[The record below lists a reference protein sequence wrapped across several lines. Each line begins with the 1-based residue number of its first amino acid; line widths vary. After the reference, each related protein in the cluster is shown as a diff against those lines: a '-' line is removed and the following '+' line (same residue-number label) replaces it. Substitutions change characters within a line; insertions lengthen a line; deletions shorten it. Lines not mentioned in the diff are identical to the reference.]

1 MDDKTKSQE
10 QVETKN
16 EINKEESKIKRK
28 KVNPL
33 FIVLALFVLFSLI
46 PVIGYLLFKYTSI
59 IKEYSPLLVTFL
71 SKSFLALGE

>member
-33 FIVLALFVLFSLI
+33 FIVLAFFC
-46 PVIGYLLFKYTSI
+46 SI
-59 IKEYSPLLVTFL
+59 FPYPRNWILTF
-71 SKSFLALGE
+71 